1 MNELRYQHVILEK
14 TPKVKQDTMKYIIL
28 ILGISFSF
36 VGCKKY
42 DPPPPEYVGTW
53 NAKTV
58 NDFYL
63 ATFYTLKIKSN
74 GEGEYKEDAPLFD
87 TDKKGGV
94 EVTAS
99 TLSVGSIVWNITQPP
114 TESDGTWT
122 MGLDSVMYER

>member
-1 MNELRYQHVILEK
+1 MSRMHKSQNDH
-14 TPKVKQDTMKYIIL
+14 MKYTIF
-28 ILGISFSF
+28 ILGILSIFS
-36 VGCKKY
+36 GCKKY

-74 GEGEYKEDAPLFD
+74 GEGEYKEDSPGFD

-99 TLSVGSIVWNITQPP
+99 TLSVGSKVWNITQPP

-122 MGLDSVMYER
+122 MGLDSVMFER